1 MNIRNFIEDMKY
13 DYVTHLRYGGKF
25 PIKYLIA
32 IIAVCVIFITLVVL
46 LIVNLTKAPAKVFS
60 TELTENL
67 GYNLAKDY
75 YDFSDKKS
83 DKYFSIEN
91 IDDAY
96 NSLIEGECDIII
108 STLPSDE
115 LLNKVSEEG
124 IEIEK
129 YVIAKDAFVFIN
141 SNKNSVIDLKS
152 EDIKKIYSKTIT
164 NWSEVGGE
172 NLEIL
177 AYQSKA
183 GESLYYA
190 FKNYMG
196 EYKLEKPKI
205 RLQDESLNG
214 LINAVTNYLD
224 TRKSAIG
231 YTNYNALKSVEVPD
245 GCTILKV
252 DGEKV
257 DDISIFTNEYPATF
271 DIYAVV
277 RKDALKNSRVKKL
290 VEYIL
295 SDKGQ
300 DVIRDSGYI
309 VAK

>member
-13 DYVTHLRYGGKF
+13 EYATRLRYGGKF

-32 IIAVCVIFITLVVL
+32 IIAVCVIFIALVVL
-46 LIVNLTKAPAKVFS
+46 LIVNLTKAPAKVFT

-67 GYNLAKDY
+67 GYSLAKGY

-83 DKYFSIEN
+83 EKYFGIEN
-91 IDDAY
+91 IDNAY
-96 NSLIEGECDIII
+96 NSLIEGECDVVI
-108 STLPSDE
+108 SPLPAEEIMAKMS
-115 LLNKVSEEG
+115 SEG
-124 IEIEK
+124 IEVEK
-129 YVIAKDAFVFIN
+129 YLIAKDAFVFLN
-141 SNKNSVIDLKS
+141 SNKNSVTELKS

-164 NWSEVGGE
+164 NWNEVGGE

-196 EYKLEKPKI
+196 DYKLEKPKI
-205 RLQDESLNG
+205 RLQDESLSG
-214 LINAVTNYLD
+214 LIDAITNYLD

-231 YTNYNALKSVEVPD
+231 YTNYNALKGIEVPNE
-245 GCTILKV
+245 CTVLKV

-257 DDISIFTNEYPATF
+257 DDINIFTNEYPATF

-277 RKDALKNSRVKKL
+277 RKDALKNSQVKKL
-290 VEYIL
+290 VEYIV
-295 SDKGQ
+295 SEKGQ
-300 DVIRDSGYI
+300 DVVRDSGYV